1 VARSVPEGIRGL
13 RLSERVSVLKG
24 IRMLDRLRDRPWRSR
39 EVVWRP
45 ILHFKHILLIG
56 GFGPSVPRNIE
67 AWRDLEST
75 LLGFFVCQ
83 RALGGDLERD
93 TLPSRSRLGHVQWHL
108 FVAANFLK
116 ICAVVLV
123 KLAVFS
129 VGVVFIV
136 GVVVVVLPPLFG
148 IIPSEGLPYLCVV
161 ASVRVCASWAAATRE
176 PHVFMRHREGRGRC
190 PP

>member
-1 VARSVPEGIRGL
+1 MAACRPLWSGPGIVARSVPEGIRGL

-75 LLGFFVCQ
+75 LLGYAESLRENDIF
-83 RALGGDLERD
+83 RRG
-93 TLPSRSRLGHVQWHL
+93 W
-108 FVAANFLK
+108 
-116 ICAVVLV
+116 
-123 KLAVFS
+123 
-129 VGVVFIV
+129 
-136 GVVVVVLPPLFG
+136 
-148 IIPSEGLPYLCVV
+148 
-161 ASVRVCASWAAATRE
+161 SWNA
-176 PHVFMRHREGRGRC
+176 P
-190 PP
+190 